1 MQNVMQ
7 TVRSCRQIRWT
18 ELVFASNSPAQGAR
32 SLHDLEIRKIRK
44 RGVALP
50 REPVPLSEEVRKECV
65 WPDYPKHGM
74 EGRDCGMPGML
85 GVWVQFLFDA

>member
-1 MQNVMQ
+1 MAHGAQSQVQ
-7 TVRSCRQIRWT
+7 SC
-18 ELVFASNSPAQGAR
+18 EKAASPDSNSPAQGAL

-65 WPDYPKHGM
+65 WPDHLKHGKG
-74 EGRDCGMPGML
+74 GRE
-85 GVWVQFLFDA
+85 